1 MRKRFLGMA
10 FMTFRAASLAALGA
24 LAGCAATLPPVE
36 ATRFHL
42 GQTIEPGS
50 VAVVAIPDPKSIEM
64 QGYVA
69 AVEAELTRLGFT
81 IAPVADARYS
91 AGLELTRGSRPSVS
105 NGRAPVSIGIGG
117 STGSYGSGLGL
128 GVGFNLGGGKS
139 GEATVTQLAVQIKQA
154 SDGSVVWEGRA
165 RITARA
171 SSAAAQPGLAAGKLA
186 AALFKDF
193 PGESGRTISVP

>member
-10 FMTFRAASLAALGA
+10 FLTLRAATLAGLGV

-42 GQTIEPGS
+42 GQTIEPGTI
-50 VAVVAIPDPKSIEM
+50 AVVAIPDPKSIEM

-69 AVEAELTRLGFT
+69 AVEAELARLGFT
-81 IAPVADARYS
+81 PAPVADARYT
-91 AGLELTRGSRPSVS
+91 AGLELTRGTRPSVS
-105 NGRAPVSIGIGG
+105 NGRSPVSIGVGG
-117 STGSYGSGLGL
+117 STGSFGSGLGL

-139 GEATVTQLAVQIKQA
+139 GEATVTQLAVQIKSA
-154 SDGSVVWEGRA
+154 DGSVVWEGRA
-165 RITARA
+165 RIAARA
-171 SSAAAQPGLAAGKLA
+171 SSPAAQPGLAAGKLA
-186 AALFKDF
+186 TALFKDF